1 MTSWKNSKSVTETDI
16 SLRTESDFSV
26 PNEHYTNGNQL
37 QGPFPE
43 DTETLFVA
51 MGCFWGAE
59 RLFWQLDGVYSTAVG
74 YQGGVPPFPT
84 YSETCS
90 GDTGHAE
97 AVQIVYRPSEI
108 SLAEILK
115 VFWEEHDPTQGMRQG
130 NDMGSQYRSAV
141 FTTSEE
147 QLSEVLVSKEGFEA
161 GVTAAG
167 YPPITTE
174 IGPADTFYYAE
185 EYHQQYLAK
194 NPSGYCDLKGT
205 GVTCSV

>member
-1 MTSWKNSKSVTETDI
+1 MTFRNRSAAVSETEAR
-16 SLRTESDFSV
+16 SRTEPTFHVSD
-26 PNEHYTNGNQL
+26 EHYINGNPL
-37 QGPFPE
+37 QEPFPD
-43 DTETLFVA
+43 DTQTLYVA

-74 YQGGVPPFPT
+74 YQGGRLAFPT
-84 YSETCS
+84 YSEICS
-90 GDTGHAE
+90 GRTGHAE
-97 AVQIVYRPSEI
+97 AVQIVYLPSEI

-115 VFWEEHDPTQGMRQG
+115 AFWEEHDPTQGMRQG
-130 NDMGSQYRSAV
+130 NDIGSQYRSAV
-141 FTTSEE
+141 FTTTDA
-147 QLSEVLVSKEGFEA
+147 QLSEVLASKEIFEA
-161 GVTAAG
+161 GVMAAG

-194 NPSGYCDLKGT
+194 NPGGYCSLKGT